1 MMENVDIFKEMT
13 AVEIERIFTHF
24 DKLKLFF
31 EENKGIIQ
39 NINAQIKATNPEF
52 KALELNETKVLND
65 LMKYLKPQDLDQ
77 FETSNALKN
86 IHQLYQEMTVL
97 SLEGRSVSNI
107 FRKYKLKLAK
117 SLMEDTTE
125 IVEAYRVLAQQNPH
139 DKRIQEDY
147 KKLEAKYNNM
157 NQSLVFDETIIDAI
171 NDIVAH

>member
-1 MMENVDIFKEMT
+1 MENVDIFKEMT

-31 EENKGIIQ
+31 EENKAMLQ
-39 NINAQIKATNPEF
+39 EINAQIEANNPNF
-52 KALELNETKVLND
+52 KSVEPNETKVLND

-86 IHQLYQEMTVL
+86 IQQLYQEMTVL

-125 IVEAYRVLAQQNPH
+125 IVEAYRVLAQQNPG
-139 DKRIQEDY
+139 DKRIQEEY
-147 KKLEAKYNNM
+147 KKLEAKYNSM
-157 NQSLVFDETIIDAI
+157 NQSLVFDETIIDAL
-171 NDIVAH
+171 NEIVAH